1 MSDQNSSMAGINID
15 KHKLSRASLW
25 HQLANK
31 LQKNWKSV
39 IIFIP
44 FFWLLLFFLVPFF
57 IVLKISL
64 SEATIASPP
73 YLPMI
78 SWLDEGIMQVK
89 IVFDNFAYLL
99 EDDLYIYTYYN
110 SIRIAGIST
119 FICLLLGYPIA
130 YAIVRAPQ
138 STKNILLLMIILPF
152 WTSFLLRV
160 YAWMG
165 LLADQGSINDLL
177 IYLGIIDDYIPMLYT
192 EFAVFVGIVYTYL
205 PFMILPLY
213 ANMEKLDFIL
223 LEAASDLGARPII
236 TFLTVT
242 LPLTIPG
249 IIAGSLLV
257 FIPATGEYV
266 IPDLLGGGNV
276 LMIGRVLYSEF
287 TANFDWPVA
296 SAVAIALLLVLVL
309 PMMLY
314 QRIQAQVVEAKQ

>member
-1 MSDQNSSMAGINID
+1 MSDQNNSMAGVNTVS
-15 KHKLSRASLW
+15 HELSSPGLW
-25 HQLANK
+25 HQLSSK
-31 LQKNWKSV
+31 LQNNWKGV
-39 IIFIP
+39 VIFIP
-44 FFWLLLFFLVPFF
+44 FFWLLLFFLAPFF

-73 YLPMI
+73 YLPMV

-89 IVFDNFAYLL
+89 IVFDNFTYLW
-99 EDDLYIYTYYN
+99 EDDLYVDTYIN
-110 SIRIAGIST
+110 SVQIAGLST
-119 FICLLLGYPIA
+119 LICLLIGYPIA

-138 STKNILLLMIILPF
+138 TTKNILLLMIILPF

-177 IYLGIIDDYIPMLYT
+177 IYLGFIDEPIRLLYT
-192 EFAVFVGIVYTYL
+192 QFAVYIGIVYTYL

-213 ANMEKLDFIL
+213 ANMEKLDLTL
-223 LEAASDLGARPII
+223 LEAASDLGAKPFT

-276 LMIGRVLYSEF
+276 LMIGRVLYNEF
-287 TANFDWPVA
+287 AANFDWPVA

-314 QRIQAQVVEAKQ
+314 QRIQAQEVEAKQ